1 MAAAMHDAIRHADL
15 GRLERSASM
24 DERLRFA
31 LHCAMLAPSS
41 HNSQPWRFIV
51 GGDSV
56 SVCAD
61 RLRALPVSDPFDR
74 ELIISCGAALFN
86 LRVALSRLGLAY
98 SIAIFPSGVDPD
110 LVAEVRMLPDGRR
123 DETLPDLF
131 DAIAMRVT
139 TRQPFADE
147 PVDPSIQRALVAA
160 GVAEGADIA
169 CVNELVE
176 RERIA
181 LLVAL
186 ADRQQFGDPR
196 FRRELAN
203 WIHPRR
209 REDGMPAYAT
219 GMMPLLDF
227 ATPLA
232 ASVVRTFDLG
242 GGVAATHHRLVV
254 GSPLIVCIATGS
266 DDREAWLAA
275 GQALQRV
282 LLVAAEA
289 GLTASYLN
297 QPIEVAGLREQLAAL
312 VGLGATG
319 NPQLLLRVG
328 RGPRVPHSPRRAP
341 GEVMS

>member
-1 MAAAMHDAIRHADL
+1 MDPAMHQALQAFDV

-24 DERLRFA
+24 EERLRFA
-31 LHCAMLAPSS
+31 LHCAVLAPSN
-41 HNSQPWRFIV
+41 HNAQPWRFIV
-51 GGDSV
+51 GADSI

-98 SIAIFPSGVDPD
+98 SIALFPSGADPD
-110 LVAEVRMLPDGRR
+110 VLADVRIVPDGHR

-131 DAIAMRVT
+131 DAIATRVT

-147 PVDPSIQRALVAA
+147 PVDPAVQHALIAA
-160 GVAEGADIA
+160 GTAEGVDIA
-169 CVNELVE
+169 CVSELVE
-176 RERIA
+176 RERVA

-209 REDGMPAYAT
+209 RADGMPAYAAD
-219 GMMPLLDF
+219 MMPLLDF

-242 GGVAATHHRLVV
+242 GGIAATHHRLVV

-266 DDREAWLAA
+266 DDREAWLAT
-275 GQALQRV
+275 GQALERL
-282 LLVAAEA
+282 LLVAARA

-297 QPIEVAGLREQLAAL
+297 QPIEIAGLREQLAAL
-312 VGLGATG
+312 VGLGAG
-319 NPQLLLRVG
+319 ASPQLLLRIG
-328 RGPRVPHSPRRAP
+328 RGPGVPHSPRRP
-341 GEVMS
+341 LDEVAS